1 MMLQNFSRQFYWL
14 LFIAVFAL
22 TLLWIIN
29 HPSDHQSNKLHDNM
43 MAMSTVAFQEA
54 IVFTHMKYHASANRT
69 GAILDLVQLDNHK
82 IDFNQHGFP
91 VGTDHTESSVI
102 LPITTRNCRQLWTTL
117 LQPLSP
123 MLQPDH
129 YASLKVKAVNG
140 KCVFTSIKSPSSK
153 ITYSPVSGRVLM
165 HTQN

>member
-1 MMLQNFSRQFYWL
+1 MMLQYFSRQFYWL

-29 HPSDHQSNKLHDNM
+29 HPSDRQSIRLHNNM
-43 MAMSTVAFQEA
+43 MAMTTMAFQEA

-69 GAILDLVQLDNHK
+69 GAILDLVQLDHHN

-102 LPITTRNCRQLWTTL
+102 LPITTRNCRQLWIAL
-117 LQPLSP
+117 LQPMSP
-123 MLQPDH
+123 MLQPDP
-129 YASLKVKAVNG
+129 YASLKAEAING
-140 KCVFTSIKSPSSK
+140 KCVFTSLNSPSTK
-153 ITYSPVSGRVLM
+153 ITYSPVSGRVAM
-165 HTQN
+165 NTRN